1 MKINHLTTA
10 EEVLMKVLWQLDS
23 GYMRD
28 VITEYPEPKPHAN
41 TISTFLKILVEKEFL
56 STTKEGRIFRYQV
69 IVPFEEYRN
78 HLLLNFISDYF
89 DGTSKELLPILVR
102 ENLVKES
109 DIKGLFDSSNL
120 KSIKEEEDQDESLSD
135 FINDIT
141 SSKKDKKK
149 KKKKKSKVNK
159 NKKSE
164 D

>member
-10 EEVLMKVLWQLDS
+10 EEGLMKVLWQLDS

-28 VITEYPEPKPHAN
+28 IITEYPEPKPHAN

-56 STTKEGRIFRYQV
+56 STKKEGRIFRYQV
-69 IVPFEEYRN
+69 IVPFEQYRN
-78 HLLLNFISDYF
+78 YLVLNFINDYF
-89 DGTSKELLPILVR
+89 EGKSKELLPILIR
-102 ENLVKES
+102 ENLLNES
-109 DIKGLFDSSNL
+109 DLNGLFESETL
-120 KSIKEEEDQDESLSD
+120 KSVKEEEDQEESLSD

-149 KKKKKSKVNK
+149 KKKKSKEKK
-159 NKKSE
+159 NKKSG